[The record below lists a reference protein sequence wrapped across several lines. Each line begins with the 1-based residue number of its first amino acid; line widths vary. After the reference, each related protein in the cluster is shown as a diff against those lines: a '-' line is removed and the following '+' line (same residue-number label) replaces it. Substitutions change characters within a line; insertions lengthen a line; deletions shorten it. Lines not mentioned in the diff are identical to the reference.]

1 MGNIYPVTMKINRIY
16 VIIFE
21 KRLKYVN
28 KNPKQHKKNKG
39 KEFMK
44 SNKRVLLHE

>member
-21 KRLKYVN
+21 KRLRYVN
-28 KNPKQHKKNKG
+28 KNPKQHTKK
-39 KEFMK
+39 
-44 SNKRVLLHE
+44 